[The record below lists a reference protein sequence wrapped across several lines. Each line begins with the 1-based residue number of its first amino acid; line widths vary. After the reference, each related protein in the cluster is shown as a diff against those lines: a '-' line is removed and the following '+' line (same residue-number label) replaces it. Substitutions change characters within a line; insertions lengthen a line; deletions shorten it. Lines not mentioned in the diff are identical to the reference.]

1 MSIWTSWKAVKELLI
16 YEIRSTLLTC
26 EVLALNTLLW
36 GKKRNCLPPHVFN
49 ISIFWTLLCILGN
62 IAWNKRYYIFVL
74 PYKLAQN
81 LKKSSENAT
90 NLVFRYTY
98 LVYNYS
104 CNLVVGWIAMLVKH
118 ILVFKSSNA
127 TVRVIIL
134 IFWLHKDLNS
144 KRSWLIGMQTHFYVI
159 HQVHLLCVSIDDEAF
174 IFFYQ
179 FSSFLSIMQYIR

>member
-1 MSIWTSWKAVKELLI
+1 MFSTS
-16 YEIRSTLLTC
+16 
-26 EVLALNTLLW
+26 
-36 GKKRNCLPPHVFN
+36 
-49 ISIFWTLLCILGN
+49 
-62 IAWNKRYYIFVL
+62 
-74 PYKLAQN
+74 Q
-81 LKKSSENAT
+81 SSEHFCAFLEILHEINDITFCFILQTGPKFKEELWKCNKLSFQIYLSYVIRLICISCSAI
-90 NLVFRYTY
+90 TY
-98 LVYNYS
+98 HS
-104 CNLVVGWIAMLVKH
+104 FMLEKH

-179 FSSFLSIMQYIR
+179 FSSFLSIMQYIW